1 MGLFGQS
8 VDEVQQSQNAQ
19 RQAQALQIAQLTNG
33 QLTNYN
39 GALTGGMIADGIRGA
54 FGVPN
59 TQMNNANKL
68 QSIQAETEQEAPF
81 NTDPLKHMQLAISK
95 LMQNGLQTEA
105 ANAMAHYKEYAGA
118 QSQQQTAQANLI
130 KAQREQYA
138 KVKDF
143 AQGTDGKTY
152 ANFDDGTQK
161 ELEHQ
166 TVANTGSAP
175 SLIQYQNARDNLM
188 EALKQDPNNQVII
201 NKISEI
207 NKIIPTLGQS
217 AQFVIGPDG
226 TVYSGDKKTGSFG
239 LAGQGTQNKDEP
251 IFRDPIFRGNDL
263 SAEEMHRL
271 QKTVLKGGENAPDA
285 IATLQAYAQ
294 FKGQQ
299 GQPEQGQQA
308 PTNQPININGTSEVT
323 SLSREEKKNMSWE
336 DFTSL
341 LKINLSADAFERGS
355 FLTAIGKP
363 PQTGR
368 GPSGLPMRK
377 AYEEGAA
384 KIGVMYDKTPEE
396 MSAMPD
402 KWKTDL
408 GSLRLIQKQT
418 DTLEGYLTSFHNNLE
433 SWDKVARGLPPTF
446 KSDFAKTFNK
456 MDFTGIQTIDEFKIK
471 LKTQFNDPTA
481 IALGV
486 SALAAAMDMARINAG
501 GSASIAQ
508 TAVTAMETAHKI
520 VNASAND
527 KAREAL
533 KSSLEQ
539 DALGQLNGRKKQL
552 QVISDRMG
560 FKKPSMNT
568 AQPQASPTT
577 QPSSGWSIKVI
588 K

>member
-1 MGLFGQS
+1 
-8 VDEVQQSQNAQ
+8 
-19 RQAQALQIAQLTNG
+19 
-33 QLTNYN
+33 
-39 GALTGGMIADGIRGA
+39 
-54 FGVPN
+54 
-59 TQMNNANKL
+59 
-68 QSIQAETEQEAPF
+68 
-81 NTDPLKHMQLAISK
+81 MQLAISK
-95 LMQNGLQTEA
+95 LMQNGLQSEA
-105 ANAMAHYKEYAGA
+105 ANAMAHYKDYAGA

-130 KAQREQYA
+130 KSQKEGSD
-138 KVKDF
+138 KVKSVSM
-143 AQGTDGKTY
+143 GSNGMLNILTENG
-152 ANFDDGTQK
+152 
-161 ELEHQ
+161 
-166 TVANTGSAP
+166 VAKQVPVPEGFQLPEQNTGSAP

-188 EALKQDPNNQVII
+188 EALRQDPNNQAII

-217 AQFVIGPDG
+217 AQFVVAPDG

-239 LAGQGTQNKDEP
+239 LAGQGTQQMPQAPQQYNAP
-251 IFRDPIFRGNDL
+251 TYQGNDL
-263 SAEEMHRL
+263 SDEDMQRL
-271 QKTVLKGGENAPDA
+271 QNAAKMGNQDA
-285 IATLQAYAQ
+285 VAALTAYAQ

-299 GQPEQGQQA
+299 GQPPQSQQA
-308 PTNQPININGTSEVT
+308 PTNQPININGTNQVA
-323 SLSREEKKNMSWE
+323 SLSTEEKKNMSWE

-341 LKINLSADAFERGS
+341 LRIPLSADAFERGS

-368 GPSGLPMRK
+368 GASGLPMRK

-418 DTLEGYLTSFHNNLE
+418 DTLEGVFTSFHNNLE
-433 SWDKVARGLPPTF
+433 SWDKVAKGLPPTF

-456 MDFTGIQTIDEFKIK
+456 MDFTGIQSVDEFKIK
-471 LKTQFNDPTA
+471 LQTQFNDPTA
-481 IALGV
+481 VALGV
-486 SALAAAMDMARINAG
+486 SALAAAMDMGRINSG

-508 TAVTAMETAHKI
+508 TAVSSMELAHKI

-552 QVISDRMG
+552 QVITDRMG
-560 FKKPSMNT
+560 FKRPSMGTTQPTT
-568 AQPQASPTT
+568 APPQANPTT